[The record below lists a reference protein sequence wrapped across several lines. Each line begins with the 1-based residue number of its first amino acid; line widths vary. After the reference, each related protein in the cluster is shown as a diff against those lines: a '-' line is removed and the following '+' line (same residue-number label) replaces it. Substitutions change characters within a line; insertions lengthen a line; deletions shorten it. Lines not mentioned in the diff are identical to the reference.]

1 MGIEYKIR
9 FAVPPG
15 FSGEGLAARLPDA
28 TVPNSAWVEYAYAVE
43 ADGFSFVDHTAV
55 TSAPTA
61 STRDDHARARGHALS
76 AGPRLGME

>member
-43 ADGFSFVDHTAV
+43 ADGFSFVDHCGRREIAALAFRCLVDEALRHDRAV
-55 TSAPTA
+55 VIEEA
-61 STRDDHARARGHALS
+61 
-76 AGPRLGME
+76 